1 LSPGTT
7 FTLPITFR
15 PLDKITYEDC
25 IEVNQ
30 IDFQKTFKIS
40 LVADLPKF
48 KIDFVSEID
57 LGACAVNEVVSKQI
71 KLQNLSELD
80 TIFEWDFKGPFSIT
94 PLTGEVKANSSIDIT
109 FIFKPTVKLNNI
121 YI

>member
-1 LSPGTT
+1 MSPGTT